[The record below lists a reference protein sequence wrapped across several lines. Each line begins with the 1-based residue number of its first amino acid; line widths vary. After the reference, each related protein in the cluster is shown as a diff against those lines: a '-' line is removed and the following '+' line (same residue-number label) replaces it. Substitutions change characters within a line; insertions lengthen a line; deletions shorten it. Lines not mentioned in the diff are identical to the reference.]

1 VHGCGGCEEDAK
13 SREIVPG
20 GLNPRTSEEQRRKKI
35 DKIYIDMYI
44 YLLCFND
51 RKVKNRKAQS
61 QLIKIRHPEMDQ
73 LPRRASEDI
82 TAPVV
87 KWESSELGGDNKKLI
102 GRSRTRSKHE
112 RMPTRDAL
120 LSLI

>member
-44 YLLCFND
+44 YLLWLTTE
-51 RKVKNRKAQS
+51 K
-61 QLIKIRHPEMDQ
+61 
-73 LPRRASEDI
+73 
-82 TAPVV
+82 
-87 KWESSELGGDNKKLI
+87 
-102 GRSRTRSKHE
+102 SRTGRHNGSW
-112 RMPTRDAL
+112 
-120 LSLI
+120 